1 MMRRI
6 RSSVGAGLDA
16 TFSWAKVN
24 GVWRALAIFHARR
37 HPIHGENEFCST
49 RSRLLPADYG
59 SANTTYAP
67 RPEDF
72 CELAPLPG
80 ERIPQVFGVV
90 ALTTM

>member
-1 MMRRI
+1 MWIPAQRCFSARQLTKGQHGNCEAAWSVTGKFSHREAHI
-6 RSSVGAGLDA
+6 IVVGAG
-16 TFSWAKVN
+16 VG
-24 GVWRALAIFHARR
+24 GV
-37 HPIHGENEFCST
+37 
-49 RSRLLPADYG
+49 DYG